1 MTVTS
6 TPRCL
11 ARNGP
16 DLSAT
21 SHRVAPPSAAASAAA
36 AAGAVG
42 AEGGEDNGGSRRL
55 SVVYELRSPSF
66 TQAEV
71 WRDNAH
77 WAAQQRL
84 ARKRDLQRQRQRR
97 TQGGESTTGT

>member
-21 SHRVAPPSAAASAAA
+21 SHRVAPPSAASRFAAMLPALPSVAGASAT
-36 AAGAVG
+36 
-42 AEGGEDNGGSRRL
+42 
-55 SVVYELRSPSF
+55 VYSGPVF
-66 TQAEV
+66 
-71 WRDNAH
+71 
-77 WAAQQRL
+77 
-84 ARKRDLQRQRQRR
+84 
-97 TQGGESTTGT
+97 